1 MNQNT
6 DLCSRPASTPDSP
19 VRGQT
24 LTFDTDGPQ
33 GRSSLSDLLSFSW
46 RWDFEEESVQKV
58 GGERLHY
65 WRQSSEW
72 R

>member
-6 DLCSRPASTPDSP
+6 DLYSRPAYTPDSL

-33 GRSSLSDLLSFSW
+33 GHSSLSGSLSFSW
-46 RWDFEEESVQKV
+46 RWDFEEGSVQKV